1 MKHTNPKPILNAI
14 CDHGFGVLDCVI
26 LHHGLPLDFGEPVLK
41 PTNAIHDLGAFDYV
55 LATIIDHS
63 PIKYDTCNP

>member
-14 CDHGFGVLDCVI
+14 CDHGFGVIDCVI

-41 PTNAIHDLGAFDYV
+41 PTNVIHDHDLGAFDYV
-55 LATIIDHS
+55 LATIMVILL
-63 PIKYDTCNP
+63 